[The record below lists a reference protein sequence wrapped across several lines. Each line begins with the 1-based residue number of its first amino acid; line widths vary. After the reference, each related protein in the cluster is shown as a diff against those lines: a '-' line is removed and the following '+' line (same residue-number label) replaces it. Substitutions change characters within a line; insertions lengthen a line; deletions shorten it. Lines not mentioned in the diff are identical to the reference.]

1 MDKGVG
7 LCYSRRNVVF
17 FELGRAFHTAL
28 HKLQLYLG
36 RSSTMPPRTDSDE
49 KYILDL
55 VAEILAEPGYR
66 WQHRF
71 PTLLGD
77 PGRDGRCRPLP
88 VDGYFPRHQLIVEY
102 WEKQHS
108 APVPIM
114 DDGATISGV
123 SRGHQRRIYDQR
135 RQTWANANGLR
146 FVILDHR
153 GFDTD
158 KRGRL
163 QRDPACD
170 RQIIAKALRAAGVL
184 AEPQQVQFD
193 PEGYL
198 EEVAKGC
205 FICRLV
211 RKDPTLPPHH
221 VVWRSEEAIAFLNRL
236 PTVYGYVLVAPV
248 DHREQVSGDFSLHQY
263 LALQRVVHAV
273 AEAVRLVLNPE
284 RLYILSLGSQQ
295 ANAHVHWHVVPCP
308 PAIPL
313 ENQQLALLDASERG
327 VLQLSREE
335 GEALVA
341 QLRAR
346 LPAWM
351 RGE

>member
-1 MDKGVG
+1 
-7 LCYSRRNVVF
+7 
-17 FELGRAFHTAL
+17 
-28 HKLQLYLG
+28 
-36 RSSTMPPRTDSDE
+36 MPPRTDSDE

-55 VAEILAEPGYR
+55 VAEILAEPDYR

-77 PGRDGRCRPLP
+77 PGQDGRCRPLP

-114 DDGATISGV
+114 DDRETISGV

-135 RQTWANANGLR
+135 RQAWAKANGLR
-146 FVILDHR
+146 FVILDYR

-163 QRDPACD
+163 LRHPARD
-170 RQIIAKALRAAGVL
+170 RHTVAKALHAAGVL
-184 AEPQQVQFD
+184 FEPQQVQFE
-193 PEGYL
+193 PEGVL
-198 EEVAKGC
+198 EEMAKGC

-211 RKDPTLPPHH
+211 QNDPTLPPHH
-221 VVWRSEEAIAFLNRL
+221 VVWRGDEAIAFLNRL
-236 PTVYGYVLVAPV
+236 PTVYGHVLVAPV
-248 DHREQVSGDFSLHQY
+248 DHREQVTGDFSLHQY

-273 AEAVRLVLNPE
+273 AEAVRLVLKPE

-295 ANAHVHWHVVPCP
+295 ANAHVHWHVAPCP
-308 PAIPL
+308 PGVPL
-313 ENQQLALLDASERG
+313 ARQQLALLDATRQG
-327 VLQLSREE
+327 VLQLSHEQ

-341 QLRAR
+341 QVRAH